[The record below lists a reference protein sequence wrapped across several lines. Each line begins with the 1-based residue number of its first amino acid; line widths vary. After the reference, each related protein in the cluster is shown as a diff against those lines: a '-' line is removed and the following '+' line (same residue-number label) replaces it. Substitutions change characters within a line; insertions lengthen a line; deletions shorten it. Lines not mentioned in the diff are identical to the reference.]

1 MSEKERKPIVFNNRM
16 VDKGQLKKLIVWS
29 FRHYGT
35 ARTAQMADKLK
46 ELGFRF
52 ATRAGVS
59 ISIDDLKIPPIKR
72 EMLEAAENTIDETE
86 AKYTRGE
93 ITEVERFQKVIDT
106 WNTTS
111 ESLYDGVFG
120 GAGKL
125 IPSASARGD
134 ARFDGQSA
142 RGNHRFTD

>member
-1 MSEKERKPIVFNNRM
+1 MSEKERKPIAFNNRM
-16 VDKGQLKKLIVWS
+16 VDKGQLKKLITWS

-59 ISIDDLKIPPIKR
+59 ISIDDLKIPPIKKD
-72 EMLEAAENTIDETE
+72 MLEAAENTIDETE

-93 ITEVERFQKVIDT
+93 IKIGRAHV
-106 WNTTS
+106 
-111 ESLYDGVFG
+111 
-120 GAGKL
+120 
-125 IPSASARGD
+125 
-134 ARFDGQSA
+134 
-142 RGNHRFTD
+142 